1 MPKIKKAVRRLS
13 IIANALVSKPLSKI
27 ELQEM
32 LFEKIQEHVCCSTI
46 EKDLFLLRMDFDAPI
61 VYQKRNNTYHI
72 KETYDFNQSLLNWLN
87 V

>member
-1 MPKIKKAVRRLS
+1 MPKIKNVIRRLS
-13 IIANALVSKPLSKI
+13 IIANALINKPLSKN
-27 ELQEM
+27 ELQQK

-61 VYQKRNNTYHI
+61 IYEKRTKKYYITKSYN
-72 KETYDFNQSLLNWLN
+72 FNKSLLNWLN